1 MSTIAAGAARAGKR
15 PFYAVL
21 YVQVLIGIALAVLL
35 GHLYPSVAVEMRPFG
50 DAFIKL
56 IKMVI
61 GFVVFFTVV
70 SGIAGMGDLK
80 KVGRV
85 GAGAVVYFEV
95 VSSLALLIGMV
106 VGAVVRPG
114 AGFNVDPATLDAKAI
129 QSFVSTAHS
138 QHVVDFLL
146 NIIPNTVLGAF
157 TNGDILPVVFVSILF
172 GYVLARLGERGRPIR
187 ELIDAG
193 AAWVFGAINVLMR
206 LAPIGAFGAMAFTV
220 GRYGIGSLLPL
231 LSLIAAFY
239 VTAAVFVLVVLGAI
253 FRVAC
258 GHGIISLLAFL
269 KEELLITL
277 GTSSSDAAL
286 PSLME
291 KLERMGCPKG
301 VVGLVVPTGYVFNT
315 DGTNIYM
322 TMAVLFVAQATNTP
336 LSLPEQLAVFGVAM
350 LTSKGSAGVTGAGF
364 VALVSTVSIIPA
376 IPVSGLGL
384 ILGID
389 RFISEGR
396 ALVNVIGNAVAAAV
410 MSRYEGELDGAKMR
424 AALGTRE
431 ARAGNDA
438 L

>member
-1 MSTIAAGAARAGKR
+1 
-15 PFYAVL
+15 VL
-21 YVQVLIGIALAVLL
+21 YVQVLIGIALAIVL
-35 GHLYPSVAVEMRPFG
+35 GHFYPKFAVEMRPFG

-61 GFVVFFTVV
+61 GLIVFFTVV

-85 GAGAVVYFEV
+85 GAGALVYFEV
-95 VSSLALLIGMV
+95 VSTLALLAGMV
-106 VGAVVRPG
+106 VGAILQPG
-114 AGFNVDPATLDAKAI
+114 GGFNVDPATLDAKSI
-129 QSFVSTAHS
+129 QSYVGTAQS
-138 QHVVDFLL
+138 QHIVDFLL
-146 NIIPNTVLGAF
+146 NIIPTTVLGAF
-157 TNGDILPVVFVSILF
+157 TNGDILPVVFVSVLL
-172 GYVLARLGERGRPIR
+172 GYVLARLGDRGKPIR

-206 LAPIGAFGAMAFTV
+206 LAPVGAFGAMAFTV
-220 GRYGIGSLLPL
+220 GRYGVGSLLPL
-231 LSLIAAFY
+231 LTLIVAFY
-239 VTAAVFVLVVLGAI
+239 ITAALFVLVVLGTI

-258 GHGIISLLAFL
+258 GHGIISLLIYL

-286 PSLME
+286 PTLMA

-315 DGTNIYM
+315 NGTNIYM
-322 TMAVLFVAQATNTP
+322 TMAVLFVAQATNTA
-336 LSLPEQLAVFGVAM
+336 LSIPEQLAIFGVAM
-350 LTSKGSAGVTGAGF
+350 VTSKGSAGVTGAGF
-364 VALVSTVSIIPA
+364 VALVSTVSVIPA
-376 IPVSGLGL
+376 IPVAGLGL

-410 MSRYEGELDGAKMR
+410 MSRHEGELDRERM
-424 AALGTRE
+424 RE
-431 ARAGNDA
+431 ALTSRDA
-438 L
+438 LVGHDVI